1 MTSLISPQSRPEFDP
16 PGVVSAHRERSFDP
30 ARARQT
36 FPNFSFTSCSLR
48 VAMVILSAAA
58 GLMTPGLTA
67 SLRALSPQAPGN
79 QAQPASATARTSASG
94 GAKPAS
100 PAKKA
105 AHHHHRASAKAAHA
119 RVKAAAPAPV
129 VQAKLPPP
137 RPKFPAFDHAAEASV
152 VWDAHGLSI
161 DATNS
166 SLQQIMSAVSTDI
179 GVKVDGLSADQRV
192 FGKYGPGKASD
203 VLSQLL
209 QGSGYNVLMVGDQ
222 GEGTPR
228 EVMLSQ
234 RQNTAAQAAPRS
246 PNSTD
251 GGADDEEQP
260 EEPPAPRP
268 DGPPFHPNFTP
279 GGPPRSPQQI
289 MQDMQQRQQQQQ
301 QEQPNQQPN

>member
-1 MTSLISPQSRPEFDP
+1 LQFMTSLISPQSRPEFDP

-152 VWDAHGLSI
+152 VWDA
-161 DATNS
+161 
-166 SLQQIMSAVSTDI
+166 Q
-179 GVKVDGLSADQRV
+179 VDGLSADQRV